1 MRMQGKPMATLG
13 LESGLR
19 PGLVVALAAWLAPA
33 LAAANGLTAHP
44 AISAA
49 VRTPALPVQGG
60 ACAGLWMER
69 NEIYKGAGYC
79 FKTRRAIT
87 TFGNAGCQYDNE
99 ADVPLSHVQR
109 MRINEIRAAER
120 GLGCTP

>member
-1 MRMQGKPMATLG
+1 MRMQGKPAATGRGPGLATVLALATL
-13 LESGLR
+13 
-19 PGLVVALAAWLAPA
+19 LAPA
-33 LAAANGLTAHP
+33 LAAANGLAAHP

-49 VRTPALPVQGG
+49 TRAPALRVQGG
-60 ACAGLWMER
+60 ACTDLWTER

-109 MRINEIRAAER
+109 MRINEIRAAEL